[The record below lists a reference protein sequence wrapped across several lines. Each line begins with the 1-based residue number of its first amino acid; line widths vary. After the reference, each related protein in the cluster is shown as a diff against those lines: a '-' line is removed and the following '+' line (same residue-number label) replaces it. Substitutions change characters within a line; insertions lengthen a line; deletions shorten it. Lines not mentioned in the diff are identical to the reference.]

1 MGEKEL
7 YCSIDNM
14 HFKEKGKSAL
24 VINDKK
30 KKKTFLDTF
39 AALGNVDLSE
49 NIVADIEEFTS
60 ICMVAQR
67 INALIMC

>member
-1 MGEKEL
+1 MK
-7 YCSIDNM
+7 
-14 HFKEKGKSAL
+14 
-24 VINDKK
+24 KK